1 MIEKV
6 ELELEGRTL
15 SMETGRVAKQA
26 HGSVWLQYGET
37 VVLVAAVAD
46 KKGSPM
52 DFFPLTVDYRE
63 KFYAGGRIPGNFF
76 KREGAPS
83 TTEKLN
89 ARLIDHQIR
98 PLFLNRGVETQVH

>member
-1 MIEKV
+1 MVEKV
-6 ELELEGRTL
+6 EMELEGRTL
-15 SMETGRVAKQA
+15 SIETGRVAKQA
-26 HGSVWLQYGET
+26 HGAVWMRYGDT
-37 VVLVAAVAD
+37 VVIVAAVAD
-46 KKGSPM
+46 HRKFEG
-52 DFFPLTVDYRE
+52 DFFPLMVDYRE

-98 PLFLNRGVETQVH
+98 PLFPKAFS